1 MTTSTFRVCR
11 YFNYTNIAEPPTLAN
26 HKYMYI
32 KLQVHL
38 YHFISVFMS
47 RKM

>member
-11 YFNYTNIAEPPTLAN
+11 YFNYTNIAEPPTLKIAN

-38 YHFISVFMS
+38 YHFISVFM
-47 RKM
+47 